1 MKYSLWVLLFV
12 LGLPAVARAE
22 TVVDITFPVNGAVT
36 FVNDF
41 NFARSGGRIHHATDL
56 MAAKMTPIVAAAD
69 GVIAFAPTVQ
79 PSYGYM
85 IIEVGDDGYIYNYVH
100 MNNDTPGTDDGKGGV
115 ANAYAT
121 GIKKGVRVTRG
132 QHIGY
137 VGDSG
142 NAEST
147 APHLHFE
154 IYKGNTAVN
163 PYASLKAAQNA
174 ALEVVTDVAA
184 ETVSETVSQAVSETA
199 PKAAS
204 PVAFEAASSI
214 DRCEPTTM
222 IRTQSDPNVYFC
234 GHDGGKYLFPTE
246 AVFLSWNKNFD
257 EVKIVSDSLMK
268 SLPLHGTIGARV
280 K

>member
-22 TVVDITFPVNGAVT
+22 SVVDITFPVNGAAT

-41 NFARSGGRIHHATDL
+41 NFPRSGGRIHHATDL

-100 MNNDTPGTDDGKGGV
+100 VNNDTPGTDDGKGGV
-115 ANAYAT
+115 ANAYAE
-121 GIKKGVRVTRG
+121 GIKKGVRVTKG
-132 QHIGY
+132 QYIAN

-142 NAEST
+142 NAEAT

-154 IYKGNTAVN
+154 IYKGSVAIN
-163 PYASLKAAQNA
+163 PYASLKAAQA
-174 ALEVVTDVAA
+174 AASEVAVEVAPLEA
-184 ETVSETVSQAVSETA
+184 SETTFD
-199 PKAAS
+199 AAGTKE
-204 PVAFEAASSI
+204 V
-214 DRCEPTTM
+214 CEPKSM
-222 IRTQSDPNVYFC
+222 VRTQSNPNVYFC
-234 GHDGGKYLFPTE
+234 GFDGGKYLFPSE

-257 EVKIVSDSLMK
+257 EVKIVSETLLDSLPMNGTLRAK
-268 SLPLHGTIGARV
+268 S